1 MLSLSINQKGG
12 ELGPDSQSSGRK
24 SSDTQETTSCGFTK
38 YDLKEIGLEESSLY
52 ISFSLLPIPPP
63 SQDNPQAFSSV
74 VFSF

>member
-38 YDLKEIGLEESSLY
+38 YDLKEIGLEESSLS
-52 ISFSLLPIPPP
+52 ISLSLTHP
-63 SQDNPQAFSSV
+63 SPLSR
-74 VFSF
+74 